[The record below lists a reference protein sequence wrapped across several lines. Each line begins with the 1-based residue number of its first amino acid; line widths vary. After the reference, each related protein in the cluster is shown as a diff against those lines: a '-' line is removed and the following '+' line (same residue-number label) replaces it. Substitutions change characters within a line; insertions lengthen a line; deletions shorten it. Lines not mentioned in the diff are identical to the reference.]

1 MCWAAAAAVQSLA
14 VFQVHAFLGEKAAQ
28 YIPVWRSAW
37 VGISRHKANNFQLRP
52 VLNKHW
58 AFCALPEP
66 STRILEDL
74 QALLQK
80 AAYSRSGLERWYQS
94 RILR

>member
-14 VFQVHAFLGEKAAQ
+14 VFQVHAFLGEKAAR

-52 VLNKHW
+52 VLNKH
-58 AFCALPEP
+58 
-66 STRILEDL
+66 
-74 QALLQK
+74 
-80 AAYSRSGLERWYQS
+80 
-94 RILR
+94 